1 MGDTLIQAVG
11 ADSFA
16 IDFSNI
22 NFLLGHARV
31 KLPT

>member
-16 IDFSNI
+16 ID
-22 NFLLGHARV
+22 LLPGHACV
-31 KLPT
+31 AT